1 MQQPVGDNDRV
12 TAPQSIETMLFSV
25 EVTQSLPL
33 SSDKGGTT
41 VQPPCA
47 ASLPVMYEFVISF
60 GFLTTWTV
68 HHRYSEAR
76 AFRKALRSIV
86 HDSSSRCCSGEAA
99 FSRQLVAVVDTG
111 LPLLSHRFFHLW
123 QSRANFIK
131 ARAQALQ
138 SFVESLLNAHARCIM
153 ECAHVSRQSYCNV
166 VRHLHAFLCM
176 DKDPSILQNIGG
188 YLQPPPV
195 PTAIPPVNIAVDSS
209 DSTEA
214 TQSTSVVSTIL

>member
-33 SSDKGGTT
+33 SSDKGGTA
-41 VQPPCA
+41 VQPPCV

-86 HDSSSRCCSGEAA
+86 HDSSSRCYSGEAA
-99 FSRQLVAVVDTG
+99 FSRELVAVVDTG
-111 LPLLSHRFFHLW
+111 LPLSHRFFHLW

-138 SFVESLLNAHARCIM
+138 SFIESLLNAHARCIM
-153 ECAHVSRQSYCNV
+153 ECAHVSRQSCCDV